1 MIDILKREILIAIV
15 LLAIGLAAL
24 PAAIYLVGQ
33 QIMGP
38 YESEAGLTGLMDHIW
53 ADLTAGAPQA
63 WLLVLSPWLV
73 IQTARLA
80 MRIGRRRR
88 SREPDHSSDM

>member
-1 MIDILKREILIAIV
+1 MIDIIKRELLIAVV

-24 PAAIYLVGQ
+24 PAAIYFVGQ

-38 YESEAGLTGLMDHIW
+38 YESEAGLTGLMDQIW
-53 ADLTAGAPQA
+53 ADLMTGAPHA

-80 MRIGRRRR
+80 MRAGRRRKT
-88 SREPDHSSDM
+88 REPDHSSAT